1 MTEFTFT
8 FWSWFGLIGN
18 LATAAMSLALLLV
31 IVGVVRPA
39 TRGGPYWHRSNF
51 WLAMFLLSLFGQV
64 TSGQFTNFLFWLEQG
79 DPLLSFSVSLL
90 FFGAGGILLFAFI
103 SQFLGLQG
111 RAFWVPLIVGFV
123 VWLAVAIFT
132 LKGMVITDIWLNEVG
147 LLRYNITPLG
157 YALSTLPFVYQFA
170 ALGLLLYRRKQLL
183 EELPKR
189 GNLFTLGVGALVIG
203 PLLVVLRV
211 ERLLGVA
218 IPYTAIGPLVGLA
231 IIGHTLIRRQVF
243 DPLRRLTF
251 ELEHQVAERTR
262 ELEQASEDMRRAN
275 EALNR
280 RAKQLQA
287 TINITRE
294 AAASLNLDQMLPR
307 VVELMHRHWDLFCA
321 ALYLVDDRGEWAVLQ
336 AATGQG
342 AAQLKK
348 VAHRVRVGAD
358 LPVGYVTARGEPRLA
373 FQLAG
378 LEMSKITNKG
388 EEDPL
393 TPLAYPSLDL
403 GESHML
409 LPGAR
414 SALTLPLKVAN
425 QVIGALDLQSAED
438 GFVAEEDVAVLQTLA
453 DHLALAIEN
462 ARLLRRTETQL
473 NEVTTLYRRYRQ
485 QLWQTLPGRLAVT
498 YRHGQLHLERDAEG
512 TGSDSLSGK
521 EGLFTVPI
529 KLHGEIIGLLGFRK
543 GETDGGW
550 SADEKAL
557 VETVVSQMALA
568 LENARLLEEARR
580 RAQRE
585 QWIGEIG
592 GRIRATV
599 DRDAIMQTA
608 VRELGRVLRASE
620 GLIRLGTPD
629 QLMAAR
635 SNGGG
640 GLSPPS
646 VDPGGQKGEEVG
658 P

>member
-18 LATAAMSLALLLV
+18 LVTAAMSLALLLV

-64 TSGQFTNFLFWLEQG
+64 TSGQFTNVLFWLEQG
-79 DPLLSFSVSLL
+79 SPLFSFSISLL
-90 FFGAGGILLFAFI
+90 FFSASGVLLFAFV

-111 RAFWVPLIVGFV
+111 RALWVPLVVGFAA
-123 VWLAVAIFT
+123 WLAVGVFT
-132 LKGMVITDIWLNEVG
+132 FRGMVITDIWLNEVG

-157 YALSTLPFVYQFA
+157 YALSALPFVYQFA
-170 ALGLLLYRRKQLL
+170 ALSLLLYRRKQLL

-189 GNLFTLGVGALVIG
+189 GNLFTVGVGALVIG
-203 PLLVVLRV
+203 PILVVLRV
-211 ERLLGVA
+211 ERLIGVA
-218 IPYTAIGPLVGLA
+218 IPYTSIGPLIGLV
-231 IIGHTLIRRQVF
+231 IIGYTLIRRQVF
-243 DPLRRLTF
+243 DPLRQLTF

-262 ELEQASEDMRRAN
+262 ELEQAGEDMRRAN

-280 RAKQLQA
+280 RAEQLQA

-294 AAASLNLDQMLPR
+294 VAASLNLDQMLPR
-307 VVELMHRHWDLFCA
+307 AVELMHQHWDLLCV

-336 AATGQG
+336 AAAGQG
-342 AAQLKK
+342 ATQLKK
-348 VAHRVRVGAD
+348 IGHRVRVGSET
-358 LPVGYVTARGEPRLA
+358 PVGYVTVQGEPRLA
-373 FQLAG
+373 FQLAD
-378 LEMSKITNKG
+378 LEMAEIVERSW
-388 EEDPL
+388 EDSS
-393 TPLAYPSLDL
+393 TPPAYPSLAL
-403 GESHML
+403 EESRML

-414 SALTLPLKVAN
+414 SALTLPLKAAN
-425 QVIGALDLQSAED
+425 QIIGALDLQSAED

-473 NEVTTLYRRYRQ
+473 NEVTSLYRRYRQ
-485 QLWQTLPGRLAVT
+485 QLWRALPGRLAVS
-498 YRHGQLHLERDAEG
+498 YRHGQLQLEREAES

-521 EGLFTVPI
+521 EGVLTVPI
-529 KLHGEIIGLLGFRK
+529 KLHGDIIGLLGFRK
-543 GETDGGW
+543 EGADGGW
-550 SADEKAL
+550 SADERVLIEA
-557 VETVVSQMALA
+557 VVSQMAIA

-592 GRIRATV
+592 SRIRATV
-599 DRDAIMQTA
+599 NRDAIMQTA

-629 QLMAAR
+629 QLMAVR
-635 SNGGG
+635 GDGGG
-640 GLSPPS
+640 GPSPPP